1 MEARAVPSH
10 RCSERPR
17 ASWGQKPKPASA
29 GPRGS
34 ARLRSSPLL
43 SQRWVR
49 EPSGQN
55 PGDPGSCLSD
65 SGPGLLLRRLPGPG
79 RGPSL
84 LDWDLRPL
92 LGLGPLWHR
101 VPRLPMPS
109 LSWTGRSHW
118 SSPLPLQPMAAE
130 AQLPAVVSGWAP
142 PVSVSVSES
151 VSESQRQRQ
160 RGFRGPGPA
169 QAKAALPSRGRGEP
183 PSAPAAPQPRAQ
195 APSEQLPLA
204 PPRHCGHQGGPR
216 LHFLCP
222 TGRAPGPWASS
233 RCPGPVSGAPTA
245 PPGPGPRFPPL
256 PRRSSGQ
263 TSPGHSPRSPTAGPC
278 HSSPGRDSP
287 EFAGLAEPFLWMAVL
302 HQKWQPALPPTPQ
315 KSSPSALCSEKKK
328 KKKKAKSK
336 KRKRT
341 QKNRKGAKERKRE
354 ARPSPVQLG
363 KSKAAHHRGHLRG
376 LHLQGWHSTS
386 CGSFALWGPPSLP
399 AFTTR
404 KP

>member
-1 MEARAVPSH
+1 MRWRWSCGTGGGRGVSLSATEVSFRQHPQASTRPPGWAAGASTGLRPGEPGLSGSQGRSSH

-183 PSAPAAPQPRAQ
+183 PSARSSPAQ
-195 APSEQLPLA
+195 
-204 PPRHCGHQGGPR
+204 
-216 LHFLCP
+216 
-222 TGRAPGPWASS
+222 
-233 RCPGPVSGAPTA
+233 
-245 PPGPGPRFPPL
+245 GPG
-256 PRRSSGQ
+256 
-263 TSPGHSPRSPTAGPC
+263 
-278 HSSPGRDSP
+278 
-287 EFAGLAEPFLWMAVL
+287 
-302 HQKWQPALPPTPQ
+302 
-315 KSSPSALCSEKKK
+315 
-328 KKKKAKSK
+328 
-336 KRKRT
+336 
-341 QKNRKGAKERKRE
+341 
-354 ARPSPVQLG
+354 
-363 KSKAAHHRGHLRG
+363 
-376 LHLQGWHSTS
+376 
-386 CGSFALWGPPSLP
+386 SF
-399 AFTTR
+399 
-404 KP
+404 